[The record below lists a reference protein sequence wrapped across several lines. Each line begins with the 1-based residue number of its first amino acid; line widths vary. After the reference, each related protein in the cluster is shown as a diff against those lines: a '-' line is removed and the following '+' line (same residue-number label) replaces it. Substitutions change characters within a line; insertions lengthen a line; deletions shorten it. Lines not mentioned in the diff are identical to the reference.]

1 MIPMSLRK
9 LLDKFAVGFSVL
21 GIFVQTP
28 KELFPIVQENPNFFL
43 ALKRTAKLDEGIS
56 RIEISNQHYG
66 LIVDSLNENL
76 KIIII
81 ANTQNITEIQS
92 HWKRFTPVIREKI
105 QLDNFILQESL
116 ETRIINR
123 LEDIRILFDD
133 SVHMIKEKTEIDRGE
148 STT

>member
-43 ALKRTAKLDEGIS
+43 ALKRTARLDEGIS
-56 RIEISNQHYG
+56 RIEVSNQHYG

-81 ANTQNITEIQS
+81 ANTQNINEIQS

-133 SVHMIKEKTEIDRGE
+133 SVHIIKEKTEIDRGE
-148 STT
+148 TTT